1 MFRFFGGKTRNRHI
15 VQYEGVLGT
24 TFELDVVSQSAS
36 ASLETERRILAEID
50 RLETV
55 FSVYL
60 ADSEL
65 NRWQMTRGI
74 SMPVSS
80 DLAIVL
86 AEAERWRGLSNG
98 AFLPTVESLT
108 RAWRDKQAGND
119 LCSLP
124 ELDPSLAMWTVDLQ
138 RLTATRLTDHPA
150 SLNAIAKGY
159 IIDQAIA
166 VAREVEGVRQVM
178 VNIGGDLRHWGA
190 GAVKVDVADPFH
202 TEENAPPLC
211 AVRISNQ
218 ALATSG
224 GYRRGFTVDGQWY
237 SHIFDPSDSKPASK
251 LRVSSLIADSAMS
264 ADILA
269 TILGV
274 LPPEDGLAF
283 IEGLDSVGA
292 LVVDSVGNCHRN
304 AYWDSCHVSEWP
316 QRASQRKKK

>member
-1 MFRFFGGKTRNRHI
+1 MFRFLGGKTYHRHSAR
-15 VQYEGVLGT
+15 YERVLGT
-24 TFELDVVSQSAS
+24 SFELDLVSQSAS
-36 ASLETERRILAEID
+36 DSLETERRILAEID

-65 NRWQMTRGI
+65 NQWQTTRGVAA
-74 SMPVSS
+74 PVSR

-108 RAWRDKQAGND
+108 RAWRDKEAGND
-119 LCSLP
+119 LRSLP
-124 ELDPSLAMWTVDLQ
+124 ELDPSLAMWNVDLE

-166 VAREVEGVRQVM
+166 VAREVEGVRQAM
-178 VNIGGDLRHWGA
+178 VNIGGDLKHWGT
-190 GAVKVDVADPFH
+190 GAVRVDIADPSH
-202 TEENAPPLC
+202 TEENTPPLC
-211 AVRISNQ
+211 AVIISNQ
-218 ALATSG
+218 AIATSG
-224 GYRRGFTVDGQWY
+224 GYRRGFTVDGKWY
-237 SHIFDPSDSKPASK
+237 SHIFDPAESKPASK
-251 LRVSSLIADSAMS
+251 LRISSLIADSAMY

-269 TILGV
+269 TIVGV

-292 LVVDSVGNCHRN
+292 LVVDNVGNCSRN
-304 AYWDSCHVSEWP
+304 AYWESCQVSHHP
-316 QRASQRKKK
+316 QRATQRKKK